1 MGGGGRAVWGWASQ
15 LPAAMIGVV
24 VWLPVAAYRQGVC
37 RRQAGGDNGEKM
49 AEAGAGLPSLGLAQI
64 WLNSDCS
71 TGRVQTLV
79 LDLTAGM

>member
-1 MGGGGRAVWGWASQ
+1 VGMGI
-15 LPAAMIGVV
+15 PAAGCDD
-24 VWLPVAAYRQGVC
+24 WGRGLAAGGCSRQGVC

-71 TGRVQTLV
+71 TGRVPTLV